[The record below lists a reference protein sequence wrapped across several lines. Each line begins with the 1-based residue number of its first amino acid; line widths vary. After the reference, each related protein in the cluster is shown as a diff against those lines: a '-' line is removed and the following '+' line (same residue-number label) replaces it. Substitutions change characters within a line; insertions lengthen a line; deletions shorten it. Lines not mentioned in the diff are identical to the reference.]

1 MVPVSEW
8 VNDHGF
14 RESNSEP
21 LTQSGFFGA
30 LGSPLMKMLDDR
42 HGGVELSEE
51 DMERLITWMDTNA
64 LFYGTF
70 ESDDMER
77 QLRGEI
83 IEGPILD

>member
-1 MVPVSEW
+1 
-8 VNDHGF
+8 
-14 RESNSEP
+14 
-21 LTQSGFFGA
+21 
-30 LGSPLMKMLDDR
+30 MKMLDDR